1 MWTGIRYGPDMGKVN
16 IAYTKNARNMGQVNT
31 CVLLFD
37 VELARLRYNILRFAL
52 MQTETDWN
60 ERWLQ

>member
-1 MWTGIRYGPDMGKVN
+1 MGKVN

-52 MQTETDWN
+52 MQTETD
-60 ERWLQ
+60 